1 MEKNIFEEKKTRQE
15 FYQSKFE
22 YYRLYSLVVIIGVC
36 LASTTYWISD
46 CELFGRVAWETLIPR
61 TIIVIPMFIYII
73 LNKKIKDYR
82 IMIPFAYLII
92 HGIMWC
98 TIWAIY
104 YLPIK
109 QHANEGFVI
118 MHLMFLAF
126 GLCAPWRYSVP
137 AHALLVVN
145 IVVSNTFNHYESF
158 VQMLLLGVP
167 CVIGICAVNYVTE
180 HVYLDQYLAKKE
192 LEKAY
197 QLDQLTKVYNRNVL
211 TNIVDEGGKKLLFN
225 LECETSVIITDIDYF
240 KKVNDKYGHP
250 AGDKVLV
257 YISDVIRK
265 HIRSCDYLIRWGGEE
280 FVIILPNCNV
290 NQAKDIAERIRV
302 AIATG
307 NNPVCPVTISMGIGR
322 YDGENYRNA
331 ISNADKAL
339 YIAKNSGRNKVVC
352 FEEEKKE

>member
-1 MEKNIFEEKKTRQE
+1 MNKRVFADKKARQE
-15 FYQSKFE
+15 FYQSKYE
-22 YYRLYSLVVIIGVC
+22 YYRLYSLFVIIGVC
-36 LASTTYWISD
+36 VASTSYWLSD
-46 CELFGRVAWETLIPR
+46 CELFGRIAWETLIPR
-61 TIIVIPMFIYII
+61 TIILVPMFIYIF
-73 LNKKIKDYR
+73 LNRKISDYR
-82 IMIPFAYLII
+82 IMIPFAYFII

-109 QHANEGFVI
+109 QHANEGFII

-137 AHALLVVN
+137 AHCLLIFN
-145 IVVSNTFNHYESF
+145 IVSSNMFNHYESF
-158 VQMLLLGVP
+158 VQMLLLGIP
-167 CVIGICAVNYVTE
+167 CVVGICAVNYVTE
-180 HVYLDQYLAKKE
+180 NVYLDQYLAKKE

-197 QLDQLTKVYNRNVL
+197 QIDQLTKVYNRNVL
-211 TNIVDEGGKKLLFN
+211 THIVDEEGKKLMFSPDS
-225 LECETSVIITDIDYF
+225 ETTVMITDIDYF

-257 YISDVIRK
+257 YISDVIRS
-265 HIRSCDYLIRWGGEE
+265 HIRSGDYLIRWGGEE

-290 NQAKDIAERIRV
+290 KQAKEIAERIRV

-322 YDGENYRNA
+322 YNGENYRTA

-339 YIAKNSGRNKVVC
+339 YVAKNNGRNKVVC
-352 FEEEKKE
+352 FEEENNQ

>member
-1 MEKNIFEEKKTRQE
+1 MDRNLFVDKKARHD
-15 FYQSKFE
+15 FYQSKYE
-22 YYRLYSLVVIIGVC
+22 YYKLYSLIVIIGVC

-46 CELFGRVAWETLIPR
+46 CELFERIAWETLIPR
-61 TIIVIPMFIYII
+61 TIILIPMFVFFF
-73 LNKKIKDYR
+73 LNRNIKDYR

-158 VQMLLLGVP
+158 VQMLLLGIP
-167 CVIGICAVNYVTE
+167 CVVGICAINYVTE

-225 LECETSVIITDIDYF
+225 LDCETSVIITDIDFF

-352 FEEEKKE
+352 FDEESN